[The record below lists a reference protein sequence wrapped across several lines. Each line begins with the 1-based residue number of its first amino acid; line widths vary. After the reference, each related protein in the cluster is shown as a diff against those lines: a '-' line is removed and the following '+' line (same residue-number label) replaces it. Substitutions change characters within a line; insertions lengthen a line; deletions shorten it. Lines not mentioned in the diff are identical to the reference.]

1 MPAYKF
7 KTCIIDGQEQ
17 YAVSP
22 VDCKDHPPETRSIQ
36 FPESLLSFVDIEMH
50 TIAPLI
56 SDISDGV
63 RCLSDEQRSTDID
76 KILHALDAL
85 ADHHIYFEVFR
96 QEWAGRI
103 AQSQSAGPLQKRW
116 QQGTRHMVEDLVGIQ
131 CQIKYLFSRVLDID
145 GEGGPVPEKM
155 ISYARTDSSFQF
167 RPQTTHYEIWND
179 AAFAEVLYP
188 EFMYDLI
195 SYHIQECVKREL
207 RFRICKNCGRYFKL
221 AQSLMTERTNA
232 NKEYRTLP
240 LNTTGQSLLSGN
252 IFCGHCGGRLT
263 LTTNGKVYRQAD
275 GTPVK
280 KKRIRYVCYNKTRH
294 RRECDGQ
301 TGYTMHI
308 LDGVIET
315 ILHQVFDKMKC
326 ASSDMIVGGACQKQM
341 ALLRGD
347 LQRVKAENTKAN
359 KEYESLKAEVLKAVQ
374 GQSALPMDVLNEV
387 LSETRQRVLDTSRRL
402 TELTMELENEN
413 AKVAEMQ
420 AEFNRI
426 ATWSEI
432 FDSSDIATKKMIC
445 GYIIKQVTVMPF
457 PLQSGQGT
465 QSPSGFGLTEP
476 G

>member
-22 VDCKDHPPETRSIQ
+22 ADCKDHPPETRSIQ

-63 RCLSDEQRSTDID
+63 RCLSDEQRSADIN
-76 KILHALDAL
+76 KVLHALDAL

-207 RFRICKNCGRYFKL
+207 RFRICKNCGRYFCI
-221 AQSLMTERTNA
+221 TGRRTA
-232 NKEYRTLP
+232 VYCHR
-240 LNTTGQSLLSGN
+240 S
-252 IFCGHCGGRLT
+252 FGR
-263 LTTNGKVYRQAD
+263 K
-275 GTPVK
+275 
-280 KKRIRYVCYNKTRH
+280 
-294 RRECDGQ
+294 
-301 TGYTMHI
+301 
-308 LDGVIET
+308 
-315 ILHQVFDKMKC
+315 
-326 ASSDMIVGGACQKQM
+326 GGACNGVGPVSAWTQKSQK
-341 ALLRGD
+341 D
-347 LQRVKAENTKAN
+347 
-359 KEYESLKAEVLKAVQ
+359 EVLMGYRREYKRRFAWINA
-374 GQSALPMDVLNEV
+374 GKISKNDFYAWTKLAREKKKECDSGTIPCKSFFAWLRQS
-387 LSETRQRVLDTSRRL
+387 
-402 TELTMELENEN
+402 
-413 AKVAEMQ
+413 
-420 AEFNRI
+420 
-426 ATWSEI
+426 
-432 FDSSDIATKKMIC
+432 
-445 GYIIKQVTVMPF
+445 
-457 PLQSGQGT
+457 
-465 QSPSGFGLTEP
+465 
-476 G
+476 